1 MTATGDYT
9 KQVHINRPRGRC
21 SPHLRPRRSSA
32 PGGRQPPDPQMG
44 PSSAVAGGYAAGAGR
59 TGRSPGTLPSRGAA
73 SRLPILVVNGAMTG

>member
-32 PGGRQPPDPQMG
+32 PGGRQPPDPQPRGELRLTFDGIDG
-44 PSSAVAGGYAAGAGR
+44 P
-59 TGRSPGTLPSRGAA
+59 
-73 SRLPILVVNGAMTG
+73 LVLRVGKPDPQPA